1 MNQIKTQNSS
11 YIYKSHTLGKYI
23 FTGIFLFIFL
33 FSQFSYS
40 DDVAVTDTS
49 SKEECKTCSGPSD
62 EMILY
67 RGFIQW
73 TIDSVSLKK
82 PAPIVVADNVKWLS
96 KNADSALKSI
106 AYTTR
111 ANTKTSF
118 RKTLY
123 NGKDTVYGIQ
133 NFAKNLISFGNIT
146 KLRELQSL
154 DRYADIIDQL
164 SLKLIETK
172 QFNSQ
177 ISDAD
182 MAKIKAIFDKYSD
195 WWADDKIFSSKMSE
209 NLKWKTY
216 SDLMKFLLSVNNKVQ
231 WFVLN
236 GTLKTINTSENSTS
250 SDLVANRDKDYIKKI
265 TKSYACSRWLNK
277 CEKIKYEFKKISDSF
292 KTNMKSQKSEIQTAV
307 NDLKK
312 AMGKFNNVVLWTK
325 DADYGSDLS
334 DTNTDKK
341 WWFLDHF
348 QVNKN
353 GDAFGKINDMWS
365 DAKNSTNVLIDAVKD
380 SYNKIKNARTAQKT
394 KKLLVDQTKK
404 ELEDSQ
410 NLENDVNYEITIN
423 NKQNDYNSNKL
434 ASAKSNINNYVTKSI
449 QREYDTM
456 DKNILAE
463 SESMTLLF
471 PKLSEKVYYNISAL
485 WNRTQNDSTIS
496 NFVAMCE
503 YQCQNLWWKCE
514 PAIN

>member
-11 YIYKSHTLGKYI
+11 YIYKIHTLGKYI
-23 FTGIFLFIFL
+23 FTGIFLFVFL

-82 PAPIVVADNVKWLS
+82 PVPIVVADNVKWLS

-182 MAKIKAIFDKYSD
+182 MAKVKAIFDKYSD
-195 WWADDKIFSSKMSE
+195 WWADNKIFASKMSE

-216 SDLMKFLLSVNNKVQ
+216 SDLMKFLLSVNNKMQ

-236 GTLKTINTSENSTS
+236 DTLKTINTSENSTS
-250 SDLVANRDKDYIKKI
+250 SDLSANRDKDYIKKI

-325 DADYGSDLS
+325 DSDYGSDLS

-353 GDAFGKINDMWS
+353 IDSKIQDLITPDQ
-365 DAKNSTNVLIDAVKD
+365 DAKN
-380 SYNKIKNARTAQKT
+380 KINNAKIAEKT

-404 ELEDSQ
+404 EAEDLQ
-410 NLENDVNYEITIN
+410 NLENDVNYEMTIN

-471 PKLSEKVYYNISAL
+471 PKLSEKVYYGVSAL
-485 WNRTQNDSTIS
+485 WDRTKNDSTIS
-496 NFVAMCE
+496 NFVTMCY